1 MEPIHYV
8 GMVAQ
13 ILTYASF
20 LSGAK
25 VCHQI
30 YKQRSCANFS
40 PAPFLAGLNCTILW
54 LRYGFVADEWEII
67 AVNSV
72 GLVCQVVYLAFFV
85 VYSRQKTRLLKQLIA
100 LILFVGTLLWSVDH
114 SVDPKFLI
122 GSYASLSSSLA
133 CASPLATIQDVLKTK
148 CVASLPFPIIASS
161 FVVSLSWLV
170 FGILKVDS
178 FIIFSNLVAISITGA
193 QLVLFLIYP
202 STLPYEKLSPSNKKS
217 YVSIHYFS
225 IVRNYTRS
233 LFRSNRVLLRERGSV
248 RVKVSPS
255 PFHFDENRAQ
265 PLK

>member
-1 MEPIHYV
+1 MLVTLWTNWLRATAKAMELIHYV
-8 GMVAQ
+8 GMIAQ

-30 YKQRSCANFS
+30 YKQRSCANLS
-40 PAPFLAGLNCTILW
+40 PAPFLAGLNCMLLW

-72 GLVCQVVYLAFFV
+72 GLVCQLVYLAFFV
-85 VYSRQKTRLLKQLIA
+85 LYTRQKARLIKQL
-100 LILFVGTLLWSVDH
+100 LLLLLFVGLLLWSVDH
-114 SVDPKFLI
+114 SLEPKFLA

-133 CASPLATIQDVLKTK
+133 CASPLATIQDVLRTK

-161 FVVSLSWLV
+161 FVVSLSWLL
-170 FGILKVDS
+170 FGLLKVDS
-178 FIIFSNLVAISITGA
+178 FIIFSNVVAVTITGA

-217 YVSIHYFS
+217 YVS
-225 IVRNYTRS
+225 RPMTRS
-233 LFRSNRVLLRERGSV
+233 VAAAAAAATLPGETKKR
-248 RVKVSPS
+248 
-255 PFHFDENRAQ
+255 D
-265 PLK
+265 